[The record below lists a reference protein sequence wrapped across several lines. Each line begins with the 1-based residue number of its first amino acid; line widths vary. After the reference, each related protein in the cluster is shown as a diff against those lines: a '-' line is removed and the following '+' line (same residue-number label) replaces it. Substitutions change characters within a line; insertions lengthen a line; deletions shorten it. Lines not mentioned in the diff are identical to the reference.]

1 MTTEQFA
8 YWLKGFMEINR
19 PTSIDAMQTQIIK
32 DHLDLVFDKVTPD
45 RSNEEEELVTDL
57 PKKSKRPGIPRR
69 LGTLC

>member
-45 RSNEEEELVTDL
+45 RSNEINKIDL
-57 PKKSKRPGIPRR
+57 SDVKKPRPIREPRTSR
-69 LGTLC
+69 IMC